1 MSISR
6 FALACA
12 MVAGVLVGAAPA
24 EAQRYY
30 ARERIVGMSNQPSYS
45 PVYGPF
51 GACTSG
57 SRSAPVTG
65 CATADGTPGPST
77 ACSQTP
83 KTETCSSLRTC
94 GTFTLNRWPSTRS
107 DLGFFAASSMTEA
120 QGRAKALCENTTKTG
135 VNCGVTSGYSS
146 AACTNSGVAVPA
158 GTSCYGAVIGPSQA
172 LQQPGADYANAVCS

>member
-1 MSISR
+1 MSISK
-6 FALACA
+6 FTLACA
-12 MVAGVLVGAAPA
+12 MMAGVLVGVVPV

-45 PVYGPF
+45 PVYGSF
-51 GACTSG
+51 GACASG

-65 CATADGTPGPST
+65 CVTADGTPGPST

-94 GTFTLNRWPSTRS
+94 GAFTLNSWPQSRS

-120 QGRAKALCENTTKTG
+120 QGKAKVLCENTTKTG
-135 VNCGVTSGYSS
+135 VNCGVTSGYGTQTCIS
-146 AACTNSGVAVPA
+146 SGVAVPA
-158 GTSCYGAVIGPSQA
+158 GTTCYGAVIGPSQS
-172 LQQPGADYANAVCS
+172 LQQPGSNYANAVCS